1 MQIRKKKPESI
12 KGHWQICTPKS
23 VARFSAIGYIFG
35 RRLHLVSGFPIGL
48 IDASVGGTTVEAWTS
63 RNKLKAVDGTE
74 HLLEEWDQK
83 ISSYDAQESLN
94 LVAMT
99 VLLLKEMPGGSR
111 ITLEAGFYAF
121 GVSVILSLLTAQWVE
136 KKNKNPEA
144 VSRA

>member
-1 MQIRKKKPESI
+1 
-12 KGHWQICTPKS
+12 
-23 VARFSAIGYIFG
+23 
-35 RRLHLVSGFPIGL
+35 
-48 IDASVGGTTVEAWTS
+48 
-63 RNKLKAVDGTE
+63 
-74 HLLEEWDQK
+74 
-83 ISSYDAQESLN
+83 
-94 LVAMT
+94 MT